1 MRISYVLIPEIIEA
15 IENKDFKSLKAL
27 VQSLHPFDIAEIIE
41 DLEPNKA
48 VLILRLLDTEKCSDV
63 LTYLEGNK
71 LEEIIKS
78 FSDKQI
84 AELFEEID
92 DDDKVAL
99 FEELP
104 PYLVQRIISILP
116 KEEKEVALKLL
127 NYPENSCGRIM
138 NTDFVS
144 IEEDLSVFQA
154 IETIKKSDVSD
165 EALVSIFVITKE
177 GKLKGYVKITKLLR
191 SDFNMKLSEISENII
206 SVSAYD
212 DREIAAKIMKDYD
225 LLVLPVVDKENRM
238 LGVITIDDVVDII
251 EEEATEDIYRFV
263 GLVDPEARYFDLS
276 YKEKILK
283 RLPAIILMVILGNIS
298 GFVLNS
304 YEKIIAHL
312 TILTF
317 FLPNLANTTGIIG
330 SQASAFTIR
339 AIATGEIERSLKA
352 FLKLFFKEFSTILII
367 STIIA
372 LGMFIIALFRG
383 DFYIKLALVVALTS
397 IISSIVAN
405 TFGFIT
411 PIILRKMNIDPAG
424 TDIPLITTIGDALT
438 YSTYF
443 TLAKIILF

>member
-1 MRISYVLIPEIIEA
+1 
-15 IENKDFKSLKAL
+15 
-27 VQSLHPFDIAEIIE
+27 
-41 DLEPNKA
+41 
-48 VLILRLLDTEKCSDV
+48 
-63 LTYLEGNK
+63 
-71 LEEIIKS
+71 
-78 FSDKQI
+78 
-84 AELFEEID
+84 
-92 DDDKVAL
+92 
-99 FEELP
+99 
-104 PYLVQRIISILP
+104 
-116 KEEKEVALKLL
+116 
-127 NYPENSCGRIM
+127 
-138 NTDFVS
+138 
-144 IEEDLSVFQA
+144 
-154 IETIKKSDVSD
+154 
-165 EALVSIFVITKE
+165 
-177 GKLKGYVKITKLLR
+177 
-191 SDFNMKLSEISENII
+191 MKLSEISENII

-339 AIATGEIERSLKA
+339 AIATGEIERSLRA

-372 LGMFIIALFRG
+372 LGMFIIALLRG

-397 IISSIVAN
+397 IISSIIAN

>member
-1 MRISYVLIPEIIEA
+1 LRISYVLIPEIIEA

-27 VQSLHPFDIAEIIE
+27 VQNLHPFDIAEIVE
-41 DLEPNKA
+41 DLEPSKA
-48 VLILRLLDTEKCSDV
+48 VLILRLLDSEKCSDV

-84 AELFEEID
+84 LELFEQID
-92 DDDKVAL
+92 NDDKVAL

-116 KEEKEVALKLL
+116 KEEKEIALKLL

-144 IEEDLSVFQA
+144 IEENLNIFQA
-154 IETIKKSDVSD
+154 IEIIKKSDVSD
-165 EALVSIFVITKE
+165 EALVSIFVVTKE
-177 GKLKGYVKITKLLR
+177 GKLKGYIKLTKLLR
-191 SDFNMKLSEISENII
+191 SDFNIKLSEICESIA

-212 DREIAAKIMKDYD
+212 DKETAAKIMKNYD

-263 GLVDPEARYFDLS
+263 GLIDPEARYFDLS
-276 YKEKILK
+276 YQEKILK
-283 RLPAIILMVILGNIS
+283 RLPAIILMIILGNIS

-304 YEKIIAHL
+304 YEEIIAHL

-339 AIATGEIERSLKA
+339 AIATGEIERNLRA
-352 FLKLFFKEFSTILII
+352 FLKLFLKEFSTILII
-367 STIIA
+367 SLIIA
-372 LGMFIIALFRG
+372 FGMFIIALFRG
-383 DFYIKLALVVALTS
+383 NFYIKLAIVVSLTS
-397 IISSIVAN
+397 IVSSIIAN
-405 TFGFIT
+405 TFGFLT
-411 PIILRKMNIDPAG
+411 PLILRKINTDPAG
-424 TDIPLITTIGDALT
+424 TSIPLITTIGDAIT
-438 YSTYF
+438 YFTYF
-443 TLAKIILF
+443 TLARIILF

>member
-27 VQSLHPFDIAEIIE
+27 VQNLHPFDIAEIVE
-41 DLEPNKA
+41 DLEPSKA
-48 VLILRLLDTEKCSDV
+48 VLILRLLDSEKCSDV

-84 AELFEEID
+84 LELFEQID
-92 DDDKVAL
+92 NDDKVAL

-116 KEEKEVALKLL
+116 KEEKEIALKLL

-144 IEEDLSVFQA
+144 IEENLNIFQA
-154 IETIKKSDVSD
+154 IEIIKKSDVSD
-165 EALVSIFVITKE
+165 EALVSIFVVTKE
-177 GKLKGYVKITKLLR
+177 GKLKGYIKLTKLLR
-191 SDFNMKLSEISENII
+191 SDFNIKLSEICESIA

-212 DREIAAKIMKDYD
+212 DKETAAKIMKNYD

-238 LGVITIDDVVDII
+238 LGVITIDDIVDII

-263 GLVDPEARYFDLS
+263 GLIDPEARYFDLS
-276 YKEKILK
+276 YQEKILK
-283 RLPAIILMVILGNIS
+283 RLPAIILMIILGNIS

-304 YEKIIAHL
+304 YEEIIAHL

-339 AIATGEIERSLKA
+339 AIATGEIERNLRA
-352 FLKLFFKEFSTILII
+352 FLKLFLKEFSTILII
-367 STIIA
+367 SLIIA
-372 LGMFIIALFRG
+372 FGMFIIALFRG
-383 DFYIKLALVVALTS
+383 NFYIKLAIVVSLTS
-397 IISSIVAN
+397 IVSSIIAN
-405 TFGFIT
+405 TFGFLT
-411 PIILRKMNIDPAG
+411 PLILRKINTDPAG
-424 TDIPLITTIGDALT
+424 TSIPLITTIGDAIT
-438 YSTYF
+438 YFTYF
-443 TLAKIILF
+443 TLARIILF